1 MAINN
6 LAQAV
11 GRRKTAVARVY
22 LRKGSGKIQINKQEL
37 EIYFPIESQRA
48 KLQNPLRT
56 CDADS
61 SFDIY
66 INVSGGGKSGQAGAC
81 VHGIARALL
90 AFSEENRPALHAS
103 GFLTR
108 DPRMVER
115 KKYGQRGARRSFQFS
130 KR

>member
-1 MAINN
+1 MATHN

-11 GRRKTAVARVY
+11 GRRKTAIARVY

-37 EIYFPIESQRA
+37 SNYFPIESQRT
-48 KLQNPLRT
+48 KLQIPLRT
-56 CDADS
+56 CDADG
-61 SFDIY
+61 SFDLY
-66 INVSGGGKSGQAGAC
+66 INVSGGGKSGQVGAC
-81 VHGIARALL
+81 IHGIARALVS
-90 AFSEENRPALHAS
+90 FSEENRKALHSS

-108 DPRMVER
+108 DARMVER

>member
-11 GRRKTAVARVY
+11 GRRKTSIARVY
-22 LRKGSGKIQINKQEL
+22 LRKGSGKIQINRQEL
-37 EIYFPIESQRA
+37 ASYFPIESQRS
-48 KLQNPLRT
+48 KLQRPLRA
-56 CDADS
+56 CDADT

-66 INVSGGGKSGQAGAC
+66 INVSGGGKSGQIGAC
-81 VHGIARALL
+81 IHGIARALV
-90 AFSEENRPALHAS
+90 AFSAENRGVLHS
-103 GFLTR
+103 NGLLTR

>member
-1 MAINN
+1 MAIHN

-22 LRKGSGKIQINKQEL
+22 LRKGSGKIRINKQEF
-37 EIYFPIESQRA
+37 ESYFPIESQRA
-48 KLQNPLRT
+48 KIYVPLRA
-56 CDADS
+56 CDADV

-66 INVSGGGKSGQAGAC
+66 INVHGGGKSGQAGAC

-90 AFSEENRPALHAS
+90 AFNAENRGTLQEN
-103 GFLTR
+103 GLLTR
-108 DPRMVER
+108 DARMVER
-115 KKYGQRGARRSFQFS
+115 KKYGKRGARRSFQFS